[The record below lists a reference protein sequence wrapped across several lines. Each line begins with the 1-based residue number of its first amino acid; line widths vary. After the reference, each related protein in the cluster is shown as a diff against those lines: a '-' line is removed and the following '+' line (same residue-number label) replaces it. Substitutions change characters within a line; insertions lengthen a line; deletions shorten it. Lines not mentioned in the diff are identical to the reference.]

1 MDRLRQLWNN
11 INAQLGVLTVS
22 QRLAIGLCAA
32 LVAVS
37 LLLLMQWS
45 TAPEL
50 VPLVRQ
56 DFSFEEMD
64 AAEEGLRKE
73 GIAFEVR
80 GSRLYIRP
88 ADQHNAL
95 RVAAGA
101 GALPDGSLLDME
113 AVVTDANP
121 FQSPEARVY
130 AQNYA
135 KGNELAKIIAT
146 SPFVKKASVI
156 VNPETKRR
164 LGGHTDVPSASVSVT
179 LTPGREMTTEI
190 VEGFANLVAGA
201 VAGLKPHNVYI
212 TDARSGRSFS
222 VPQPGD
228 AASFD
233 LLGMEQRREEH
244 FTAKILGTLSDIP
257 GVQVAVSVQLDASK
271 RVTTSQEHDAPQ
283 PKKEQSKST
292 DQSSSLRPGEP
303 GVVANTGTALSGG
316 ANGQSSKQDESTTE
330 NFEPKLTK
338 TETVEELPFTPKKVT
353 AAIGIPRS
361 FVVGVFR
368 AQNPQIE
375 EDPKDDDPG
384 FTTVRDAQTSRVR
397 AAVERIIMA
406 QSPDDVEV
414 NVYPDMDWT
423 ADGGQWSRAP
433 GGVVLAGESAQMGDT
448 VGMVRMYGP
457 QLGLAMLALAS
468 LFMML
473 RVARRSSEL
482 VATGRQRSHEP
493 ASMPDEEPFLT
504 VGPSSVGQ
512 AEPSESLLAGKEV
525 DPETL
530 RYQELGHEVS
540 KMVVGNPDAAA
551 ELIRRWIEDST

>member
-1 MDRLRQLWNN
+1 MDRLRQLWSD
-11 INAQLGVLTVS
+11 INAQLSVLTAS

-37 LLLLMQWS
+37 LVCLMQWS

-56 DFSFEEMD
+56 DFSFEELD
-64 AAEEGLRKE
+64 AAEEGLRNE

-80 GSRLYIRP
+80 GSRLFVRP

-95 RVAAGA
+95 RVTAGA
-101 GALPDGSLLDME
+101 DALPDGSLMDME

-146 SPFVKKASVI
+146 SPFVRKASVI
-156 VNPETKRR
+156 INPETKRR

-179 LTPGREMTTEI
+179 LTPGKEMTTEI
-190 VEGFANLVAGA
+190 VEGFARLVAGA
-201 VAGLKPHNVYI
+201 VAGLKPHRVYI
-212 TDARSGRSFS
+212 TDARTGRSFA
-222 VPQPGD
+222 VPEPGD

-233 LLGMEQRREEH
+233 LLAMEKRREEH

-283 PKKEQSKST
+283 PKKEQTRST
-292 DQSSSLRPGEP
+292 DQSTSRRSGEP
-303 GVVANTGTALSGG
+303 GVVANTGTAIGGG
-316 ANGQSSKQDESTTE
+316 ANGQSNKQDETTTE

-338 TETVEELPFTPKKVT
+338 TETVEELPFTLKKVT

-368 AQNPQIE
+368 AQNPQTE
-375 EDPKDDDPG
+375 DDPKDDDPA
-384 FTTVRDAQTSRVR
+384 FATVRDAQVSRVH

-406 QSPDDVEV
+406 QDADDVEV
-414 NVYPDMDWT
+414 NIYPDMDWT

-433 GGVVLAGESAQMGDT
+433 GGVVLAGDGDRMGST
-448 VGMVRMYGP
+448 VGLVRVYGP

-473 RVARRSSEL
+473 RVARRSSEV
-482 VATGRQRSHEP
+482 VATGRRRPYEAESLPE
-493 ASMPDEEPFLT
+493 EEPFLT
-504 VGPSSVGQ
+504 VGPSTVGQ
-512 AEPSESLLAGKEV
+512 AETSESLLAGKEV

-551 ELIRRWIEDST
+551 ELIRRWIEDAT